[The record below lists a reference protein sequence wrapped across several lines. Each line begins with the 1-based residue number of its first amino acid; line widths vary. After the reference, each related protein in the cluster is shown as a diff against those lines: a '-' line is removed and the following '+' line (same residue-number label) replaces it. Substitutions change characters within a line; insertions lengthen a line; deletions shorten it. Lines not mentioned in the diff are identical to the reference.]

1 MQTSEQTD
9 KIYAA
14 LALAQAQTAPA
25 VKDSTN
31 PAFRSKYAD
40 LTAHMDA
47 IRPAAKAAQIAV
59 LQDLTSSDV
68 GVSVVTRLAHASGQ
82 WVEFGPLFIP
92 ANKHDAQGFGSAAS
106 YARRYAL
113 SAAWGT
119 VADDDDGNAAVQS
132 APARAVNVHTGEV
145 TTADKADAPAGYHYI
160 SGYRQNGE
168 WHEAS
173 LLKWDAQGG
182 ALKVSTKKASVGARL
197 AQYAKDGVPV
207 KADVTAKKN
216 SPGEAYLNDLHA
228 YTATERT
235 PPPPLTDDI
244 DESSIPF

>member
-1 MQTSEQTD
+1 MYTSDAINELA
-9 KIYAA
+9 AA
-14 LALAQAQTAPA
+14 LASAQAVMENATKDAQNPHFRQGYATLASVWEAARAPLAKNGLAVIQTARAEGSA
-25 VKDSTN
+25 VTVETM
-31 PAFRSKYAD
+31 
-40 LTAHMDA
+40 LTH
-47 IRPAAKAAQIAV
+47 K
-59 LQDLTSSDV
+59 
-68 GVSVVTRLAHASGQ
+68 SGQ
-82 WVEFGPLFIP
+82 WVRDSLTMTARDAGPQAI
-92 ANKHDAQGFGSAAS
+92 GSCIT
-106 YARRYAL
+106 YGRRYGL
-113 SAAWGT
+113 AAVVGI
-119 VADDDDGNAAVQS
+119 APEDDDAESATARHTKAVD
-132 APARAVNVHTGEV
+132 VTTGQE
-145 TTADKADAPAGYHYI
+145 TTADKATAPAGYHYI